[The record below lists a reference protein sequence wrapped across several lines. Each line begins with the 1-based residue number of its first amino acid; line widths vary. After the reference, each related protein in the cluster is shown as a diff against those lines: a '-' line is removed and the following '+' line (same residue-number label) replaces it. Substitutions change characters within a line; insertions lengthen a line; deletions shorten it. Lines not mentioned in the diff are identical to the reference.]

1 MKYPDLIAIDG
12 PAGVGKS
19 TIGEMVARELG
30 YLYFDTGIMYR
41 AATFA
46 ALRALGEVSDEKAVS
61 QIAGQIQIDVRAP
74 SLEDKR
80 KNDVLVNGEDVTW
93 LIREQYVEKNVS
105 QVSAYEGVRDAMT
118 SAQRVIGKRGRV
130 VMVGRDIGTVVF
142 PKAKVKIF
150 LTASAEER
158 ARRRYAEK
166 LQLGESVD
174 YETILAEIKARDEI
188 DTNREI
194 APLRPAKDAVI
205 IDTDNLSIE
214 EVFNKVMEII
224 RQKAKKN

>member
-46 ALRALGEVSDEKAVS
+46 ALRSLGEVSDENAVS
-61 QIAGQIQIDVRAP
+61 EIAAKIQIDVREP
-74 SLEDKR
+74 SVDDKR

-93 LIREQYVEKNVS
+93 LIREQYVERNVS
-105 QVSAYEGVRDAMT
+105 QVSAYQRVRDAMT

-166 LQLGESVD
+166 KQLGENVD
-174 YETILAEIKARDEI
+174 YEVILAEIKARDEI
-188 DTNREI
+188 DTHREI

-214 EVFNKVMEII
+214 EVFLKVMEII
-224 RQKAKKN
+224 RQRAK

>member
-46 ALRALGEVSDEKAVS
+46 ALRALGGVSDEIAVS
-61 QIAGQIQIDVRAP
+61 DIAGKIQIDVRAP
-74 SLEDKR
+74 SLVDKR
-80 KNDVLVNGEDVTW
+80 KNDVLVDGEDVTW
-93 LIREQYVEKNVS
+93 LIREQYVERNVS

-142 PKAKVKIF
+142 PNAKVKIF

-166 LQLGESVD
+166 LQLGEIVD

-214 EVFNKVMEII
+214 EVFNKAMEII
-224 RQKAKKN
+224 RQRAKKN

>member
-61 QIAGQIQIDVRAP
+61 DIAGKIQIDVRAP
-74 SLEDKR
+74 SLVDKR
-80 KNDVLVNGEDVTW
+80 KNDVLVDGEDVTW
-93 LIREQYVEKNVS
+93 LIREQYVERNVS

-142 PKAKVKIF
+142 PNAKVKIF

-214 EVFNKVMEII
+214 EVFNKAMEII
-224 RQKAKKN
+224 RQRAKKN

>member
-46 ALRALGEVSDEKAVS
+46 ALRALGGVSDEIAVS
-61 QIAGQIQIDVRAP
+61 DIAGKIQIDVRAP

-80 KNDVLVNGEDVTW
+80 KNDVLVDGEDVTW
-93 LIREQYVEKNVS
+93 LIREQYVERNVS

-142 PKAKVKIF
+142 PNAKVKIF

-166 LQLGESVD
+166 LQLGEIVD

-214 EVFNKVMEII
+214 EVFNKAMEII
-224 RQKAKKN
+224 RQRAKKN

>member
-61 QIAGQIQIDVRAP
+61 DIAGKIQIDVRAP
-74 SLEDKR
+74 SLVDKR
-80 KNDVLVNGEDVTW
+80 KNDVLVDGEDVTW
-93 LIREQYVEKNVS
+93 LIREQYVERNVS

-142 PKAKVKIF
+142 PNAKVKIF

-166 LQLGESVD
+166 LQLGEIVD

-214 EVFNKVMEII
+214 EVFNKAMEII
-224 RQKAKKN
+224 RQRAKKN